1 MSGVLQWQDFK
12 SDNLKSWNLILV
24 TSAFR
29 YLTSKISV
37 AIQWQSSLNFKYFLA
52 KPNNEHSLC
61 HSSQH
66 DVTVLTS
73 MMCLTVFLQ
82 QLCALLFILRF
93 WGRNL
98 IQKRQENG
106 SYFSTAKFGLIVHL
120 EHICGF
126 VLLCFALLLPLL
138 TQLKRGFG
146 LIHLVSG

>member
-1 MSGVLQWQDFK
+1 
-12 SDNLKSWNLILV
+12 
-24 TSAFR
+24 
-29 YLTSKISV
+29 
-37 AIQWQSSLNFKYFLA
+37 
-52 KPNNEHSLC
+52 
-61 HSSQH
+61 
-66 DVTVLTS
+66 

-82 QLCALLFILRF
+82 QLCALLFMLRF